1 MNRLDKSVLL
11 GSVLLTFMGVL
22 TSSKAVI
29 ASTFE
34 CAETVSFCV
43 KTNGDNECAERLTVC
58 NKYKQDVLKCE
69 QWVDAYDI
77 RVDYKDTHSWDCG
90 ESSHCTSKRACYGTP
105 GRLARYDG
113 WLGSNCGA
121 DPSIGRCTLAK
132 TCPLPYYTRV
142 NVKVC
147 SRWDINVKFGNA
159 TIDKNLIEY

>member
-11 GSVLLTFMGVL
+11 GSVLLTFMGGL

-43 KTNGDNECAERLTVC
+43 KMNGDKECAERLTVC

-77 RVDYKDTHSWDCG
+77 RVDYRNTHSWSCG
-90 ESSHCTSKRACYGTP
+90 SSWHCTTKKSCYGTP
-105 GRLARYDG
+105 GRLAEYKGRY
-113 WLGSNCGA
+113 GSGCRVGE
-121 DPSIGRCTLAK
+121 GRCEVAG

-159 TIDKNLIEY
+159 EIDPNLIEY